1 MLPWTWQEVKSE
13 AVSVDEAD
21 YSCWNLLAAGPRGI
35 WRGRGVG
42 VVLMMCCPLILEMRL
57 AVVWMVFY
65 SCLFK
70 HVCSVAMWVLC
81 VTCGMGCG
89 LLVAMTENW

>member
-21 YSCWNLLAAGPRGI
+21 YRCWNLLAAGPRGI

-42 VVLMMCCPLILEMRL
+42 VVLMMCCPAHTGNE
-57 AVVWMVFY
+57 V
-65 SCLFK
+65 SCG
-70 HVCSVAMWVLC
+70 VDGVLQ
-81 VTCGMGCG
+81 
-89 LLVAMTENW
+89 LPF